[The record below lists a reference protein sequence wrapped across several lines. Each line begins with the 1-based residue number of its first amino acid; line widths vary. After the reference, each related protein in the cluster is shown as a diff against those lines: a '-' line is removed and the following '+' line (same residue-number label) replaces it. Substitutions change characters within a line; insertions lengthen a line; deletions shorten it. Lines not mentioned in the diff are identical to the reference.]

1 MIIIGT
7 GLSGLVGSRIVE
19 LLQKKH
25 LFTDFSL
32 DSGVDITD
40 FNQLKKAFQEN
51 QEAEIVLHL
60 AAFTD
65 VDTAYQ
71 QKDDKNGLCYRV
83 NVLGTKNIARLCKE
97 TGKYLIHISTD
108 FVFSGRKKTAYT
120 EDDTPDPIEWY
131 GQTKYWAEEEVK
143 NSGSDNT
150 ILRIA
155 FPYKAEA
162 GPKQLEPR
170 VKLDLVRKIKQK
182 LEKEEK
188 IPAFTDQI
196 ITPTFID
203 DIAGG
208 VRVVAERKPKGI
220 YHLVGSNSLSP
231 FELAQKI
238 ADTFRL
244 SKKLIEKESL
254 KGYLVQNKRPR
265 QIRMELSNKKIYE
278 KLGIKMKTVD
288 QALQLIKEQLTD

>member
-1 MIIIGT
+1 MKIIGT

-51 QEAEIVLHL
+51 QGAKIVLHL

-65 VDTAYQ
+65 VNAAYQ

-83 NVLGTKNIARLCKE
+83 NVLGTKNIARLCRE

-108 FVFSGRKKTAYT
+108 FVFSGKKMTAYT
-120 EDDTPDPIEWY
+120 ENDTPDPIEWY

-143 NSGSDNT
+143 NSGCNNV

-155 FPYKAEA
+155 FPFKAEA
-162 GPKQLEPR
+162 GPKQLESR
-170 VKLDLVRKIKQK
+170 VKLDLVRKIKGR

-188 IPAFTDQI
+188 IPVFTDQK

-203 DIAGG
+203 DIAE
-208 VRVVAERKPKGI
+208 VKEIVIQRRPEGI
-220 YHLVGSNSLSP
+220 YHLTGSTSLSP
-231 FELAQKI
+231 FKLAQKI
-238 ADTFRL
+238 AKIFNLKRDL
-244 SKKLIEKESL
+244 IKKASL
-254 KGYLVQNKRPR
+254 KEYLQQNKRPR
-265 QIRMELSNKKIYE
+265 QVRMELSNNKLRKE
-278 KLGIKMKTVD
+278 LGIEMKTVD